1 MLDII
6 GCSHDKYDLRVA
18 DVFRWKAFCEIMLF
32 EYQEAL
38 HSLEKVETVLDNNM
52 DKISCEYTDEIE
64 DLIGAIHVRMVK
76 FKGLTESL
84 TRSVTKNL
92 YGNWW
97 DNELLCKC
105 GFDIENDGEVDLK
118 IIKPKAP
125 TMIARNSGL
134 RISYA

>member
-1 MLDII
+1 
-6 GCSHDKYDLRVA
+6 
-18 DVFRWKAFCEIMLF
+18 MLF

-38 HSLEKVETVLDNNM
+38 HSLEKVENVLDNNM
-52 DKISCEYTDEIE
+52 DKIRREYIDEIE
-64 DLIGAIHVRMVK
+64 EVITAIHTRMDN

-97 DNELLCKC
+97 ENELLCKC
-105 GFDIENDGEVDLK
+105 GYDIENDGEIDLT
-118 IIKPKAP
+118 IIKPTAP
-125 TMIARNSGL
+125 TRIARNSGH